1 MSRHEPV
8 DHREFVVRLHRAT
21 PRTWVTPTLVA
32 LNVAVWLL
40 NVASGLSPFAPRA
53 IDLLMW
59 GGNHLPLT
67 VEQPWRL
74 AAATFLHGGLVHLAF
89 NMWSLWDTGR
99 LAERFYGNG
108 QLLLMYAVSGLA
120 GSIASLFFSARTG
133 VSVGASGAI
142 FGVVGCLLAAIF
154 TKAHKLPPALVQ
166 SMRSSMLMFVGFS
179 LFMGFT
185 AGFIDNAAHIGGLA
199 GGFLMGMVL
208 AEKFDAD
215 EYRRQAPVRA
225 IVATLIAAL
234 VLGGAWKLLP
244 VPAA

>member
-1 MSRHEPV
+1 VSSPV
-8 DHREFVVRLHRAT
+8 DPREFVWRLHEAT
-21 PRTWVTPTLVA
+21 PRTWVTPVLVG
-32 LNVAVWLL
+32 LNVLVWLL
-40 NVASGLSPFAPRA
+40 NVATGMSPLSPRPIELAY
-53 IDLLMW
+53 W
-59 GGNHLPLT
+59 GANHLPLT
-67 VEQPWRL
+67 LEQPWRL
-74 AAATFLHGGLVHLAF
+74 LAATFLHGGAIHLAF
-89 NMWSLWDTGR
+89 NMWALWDTGR
-99 LAERFYGNG
+99 LAERFYGNL
-108 QLLLMYAVSGLA
+108 QLLLIYLVAGLS
-120 GSIASLFFSARTG
+120 GSIASLFFAARTG

-166 SMRSSMLMFVGFS
+166 SMRSAMLMFVGFS

>member
-1 MSRHEPV
+1 LSAPV
-8 DHREFVVRLHRAT
+8 DHREFVWRLHEAT
-21 PRTWVTPTLVA
+21 PRTWITPTLVA

-40 NVASGLSPFAPRA
+40 NLLSGMSPMSPRPVELA
-53 IDLLMW
+53 VW
-59 GGNHLPLT
+59 GANFLPLT
-67 VEQPWRL
+67 IEQPWRL
-74 AAATFLHGGLVHLAF
+74 LTATFLHGGIIHLAF
-89 NMWSLWDTGR
+89 NMWALWDTGR
-99 LAERFYGNG
+99 LAERFYGNA
-108 QLLLMYAVSGLA
+108 QLLLIYLVAGLA
-120 GSIASLFFSARTG
+120 GSMASLFFAARTG

-185 AGFIDNAAHIGGLA
+185 AGFIDNAAHLGGLA

-208 AEKFDAD
+208 AEKFDVD

-225 IVATLIAAL
+225 AVGVLLAAL
-234 VLGGAWKLLP
+234 VLGAAWKLLP
-244 VPAA
+244 MPAA